1 MSHYQTARRHILD
14 SSSLHADHRQTV
26 PPVVKEKKKERK
38 ENLRMVKRMIT
49 GNEIENSCRDV
60 RTGDIWSDVIASVVP
75 DVSKERNASIFNG
88 QEFKKAV
95 I

>member
-1 MSHYQTARRHILD
+1 
-14 SSSLHADHRQTV
+14 V

-60 RTGDIWSDVIASVVP
+60 RTGDI
-75 DVSKERNASIFNG
+75 
-88 QEFKKAV
+88 
-95 I
+95 

>member
-1 MSHYQTARRHILD
+1 
-14 SSSLHADHRQTV
+14 
-26 PPVVKEKKKERK
+26 
-38 ENLRMVKRMIT
+38 MVKRMIT

-75 DVSKERNASIFNG
+75 DVLKERNASIFNG